1 MKIKLKK
8 ENKMDKKGIK
18 RKIVACI
25 AILSIFGTSAG
36 LPVTMHTVHAE
47 ETEFPSETN
56 TSFAKAREIEPGV
69 SVAGRFSESDSRR
82 YYKFSLD
89 EASKLSLGIEKSI
102 GRTAGAEII
111 TKLYDTS
118 QTEIYI
124 LEISDK
130 AFSPRDI
137 YLTGG
142 NYYMALEGH
151 ADMTFSFVINMD
163 SAGESFTETQ
173 DSNNDMASDASSI
186 SLRKKYKGVLAQ
198 NDDIDYYKFQIPSA
212 GKITFNMTNSVSN
225 TIKYGFYDQSL
236 NLAYT
241 NSVDSGYKTTQP
253 VSLKKGTYYLVIAK
267 ENVNS
272 GVGSYTFS
280 IDYTKKISAAPK
292 LKSVKNSS
300 NGSITVKWDS
310 VTGAAGYELWYSVK
324 SNFKSGVVKSEL
336 DSSVTSASYYG
347 LSKKKKYYVKI
358 RAYEEI
364 NGIKE
369 YGKWSKK
376 KSIVI
381 KK

>member
-1 MKIKLKK
+1 MKTILKEK
-8 ENKMDKKGIK
+8 NTMDKKRLK
-18 RKIVACI
+18 RKIVTGMV
-25 AILSIFGTSAG
+25 ILSMFGTSAG
-36 LPVTMHTVHAE
+36 MPVTMHTVHAE

-69 SVAGRFSESDSRR
+69 SVAGKFSESGGKR
-82 YYKFSLD
+82 YYKFSLEQAGKID
-89 EASKLSLGIEKSI
+89 LAFDVSASAYVGSMNIKI
-102 GRTAGAEII
+102 
-111 TKLYDTS
+111 YDNS
-118 QTEIYI
+118 QTEIYSATKY
-124 LEISDK
+124 E
-130 AFSPRDI
+130 AFSLNDI

-142 NYYMALEGH
+142 NYYLVTGFPHSTA
-151 ADMTFSFVINMD
+151 FSFVANMD
-163 SAGESFTETQ
+163 SMGESFTETQ
-173 DSNNDMASDASSI
+173 DSNNDMASDASAI
-186 SLRKKYKGVLAQ
+186 SLKKKYKGVLAQ

-212 GKITFNMTNSVSN
+212 GKITFNMTNSVSD

-241 NSVDSGYKTTQP
+241 NFVNSSYKTTQP
-253 VSLKKGTYYLVIAK
+253 VSLKKGIYYLAIAK
-267 ENVNS
+267 ENVNR
-272 GVGSYTFS
+272 GTGSYTFS

-300 NGSITVKWDS
+300 NGGITIKWDS
-310 VTGAAGYELWYSVK
+310 MTGVDGYELCYSIK
-324 SNFKSGVVKSEL
+324 SNFKGSVVKSEL

-347 LSKKKKYYVKI
+347 LLKKKKYYVRI

-376 KSIVI
+376 KSVLI

>member
-1 MKIKLKK
+1 MTIKLKK

-36 LPVTMHTVHAE
+36 LPVTMHIVHAE

-56 TSFAKAREIEPGV
+56 TSFSKAREIEPGV
-69 SVAGRFSESDSRR
+69 SVAGTFPDRGGKR
-82 YYKFSLD
+82 YYKFSLEQAGKVD
-89 EASKLSLGIEKSI
+89 LAFDVSASAYFGSM
-102 GRTAGAEII
+102 II
-111 TKLYDTS
+111 KIYDNS
-118 QTEIYI
+118 QTEIYSATKY
-124 LEISDK
+124 ES
-130 AFSPRDI
+130 FSLNDI

-142 NYYMALEGH
+142 NYYLMAEFPRST
-151 ADMTFSFVINMD
+151 AFSFIANMD
-163 SAGESFTETQ
+163 SMGESFMETQ
-173 DSNNDMASDASSI
+173 DFNNDISSYASCI
-186 SLRKKYKGVLAQ
+186 SLKKKYKGILAQ
-198 NDDIDYYKFQIPSA
+198 NDDIDYYKFQIPSV

-253 VSLKKGTYYLVIAK
+253 VSLKKGTYYLAIAK

-280 IDYTKKISAAPK
+280 IDYIKKISAAPK

-300 NGSITVKWDS
+300 DGSINVKWDS
-310 VTGAAGYELWYSVK
+310 VTGANGYELWYSVK
-324 SNFKSGVVKSEL
+324 SNFKSSVVKSEL
-336 DSSVTSASYYG
+336 DSSVTSTSYYG
-347 LSKKKKYYVKI
+347 LAKKKKYYIKI
-358 RAYEEI
+358 RVYEEI

-376 KSIVI
+376 KSVII

>member
-36 LPVTMHTVHAE
+36 LPVTMHIVHAE

-56 TSFAKAREIEPGV
+56 TSFSKAREIKPGV
-69 SVAGRFSESDSRR
+69 SVAGTFPDSGGKR
-82 YYKFSLD
+82 YYKFSLEQAGKVD
-89 EASKLSLGIEKSI
+89 LAFDVSASAYFGSM
-102 GRTAGAEII
+102 II
-111 TKLYDTS
+111 KIYDNS
-118 QTEIYI
+118 QTEIYSATKY
-124 LEISDK
+124 ES
-130 AFSPRDI
+130 FSLNDI

-142 NYYMALEGH
+142 NYYLMAEFPRST
-151 ADMTFSFVINMD
+151 AFSFIANMD
-163 SAGESFTETQ
+163 SMGESFMETQ
-173 DSNNDMASDASSI
+173 DFNNDISSYASCI
-186 SLRKKYKGVLAQ
+186 SLKKKYKGILAQ

-225 TIKYGFYDQSL
+225 TIRYDFYDQSL

-241 NSVDSGYKTTQP
+241 NSVDSSYKTTQL
-253 VSLKKGTYYLVIAK
+253 VSLKKGTYYLAIAK

-280 IDYTKKISAAPK
+280 IDYIKKISAAPK

-300 NGSITVKWDS
+300 DGSITVKWDS
-310 VTGAAGYELWYSVK
+310 VPGANGYELWYSVK

-336 DSSVTSASYYG
+336 DSSVTSTSYYG

-364 NGIKE
+364 NGVKE

-376 KSIVI
+376 KSVII

>member
-1 MKIKLKK
+1 MKTRLKEK
-8 ENKMDKKGIK
+8 NTMDKKRLK
-18 RKIVACI
+18 RKIVTGMV
-25 AILSIFGTSAG
+25 ILSIFGTSARM
-36 LPVTMHTVHAE
+36 PVTMHTVHAE

-56 TSFAKAREIEPGV
+56 TSFAKAREIEFGT
-69 SVAGRFSESDSRR
+69 SMAGTFSKNDNKR
-82 YYKFSLD
+82 YYKFSLNQT
-89 EASKLSLGIEKSI
+89 SKLEMGVEKD
-102 GRTAGAEII
+102 GASHMNIKI
-111 TKLYDTS
+111 FDTS
-118 QTEIYI
+118 QTEIY
-124 LEISDK
+124 STSGCYS
-130 AFSPRDI
+130 FSTNSI

-142 NYYMALEGH
+142 NYYMVLSE
-151 ADMTFSFVINMD
+151 DYNEMFSFVINMD

-173 DSNNDMASDASSI
+173 DSNNDMASDASAI
-186 SLRKKYKGVLAQ
+186 SLKKKYKGVLAQ

-212 GKITFNMTNSVSN
+212 GKITFNMTNSVSD

-241 NSVDSGYKTTQP
+241 NSVNSSYKTTQP
-253 VSLKKGTYYLVIAK
+253 VSLKKGTYYLAIAK
-267 ENVNS
+267 ENVNR
-272 GVGSYTFS
+272 GTGSYTFS

-300 NGSITVKWDS
+300 NGGITVKWDS
-310 VTGAAGYELWYSVK
+310 MTGVDGYELCYSIK
-324 SNFKSGVVKSEL
+324 SNFKSSVVKSEL

-347 LSKKKKYYVKI
+347 LLKKKKYYVRI

-376 KSIVI
+376 KSVLI